1 MRSNFFEPVKPE
13 IIILGGTTWF
23 WSTALAKHI
32 KPKAIPGEMT
42 NDTISPTMGMRP
54 NKNMAVQYASRV
66 RIQTNGC
73 FLKIS

>member
-13 IIILGGTTWF
+13 IIILGSTGWF

-42 NDTISPTMGMRP
+42 NETNSPKIGIRP
-54 NKNMAVQYASRV
+54 NKNMAVQYASKV
-66 RIQTNGC
+66 RIQTIGC
-73 FLKIS
+73 FLKIL

>member
-13 IIILGGTTWF
+13 IIILGATGWF
-23 WSTALAKHI
+23 WSIALAKHI

-42 NDTISPTMGMRP
+42 NDTSSHTMGTRP
-54 NKNMAVQYASRV
+54 NKNMAVQYASKV

-73 FLKIS
+73 FLKMP